1 MTAKRPTF
9 VEITYADAMMRHHIK
24 RGLKLVEKG
33 GLKKD
38 AQHELRQAVRWEK
51 EKARLEKLRADGSTS
66 RARVRKKRL
75 LRKAPS

>member
-1 MTAKRPTF
+1 MTTKRPTF

-33 GLKKD
+33 GLKKE

-51 EKARLEKLRADGSTS
+51 EKARLEKLRARGAASP
-66 RARVRKKRL
+66 RPARKKLPR
-75 LRKAPS
+75 RKVPS